1 MRSVPGRAGIT
12 ISGVPEIHAG
22 RRQALRTELGKAELD
37 ALLVTDLVNIRY
49 LTGFTGSNAAL
60 LVHVAGEAA
69 TVFCTDGR
77 YTTQAGSEVPDLEV
91 LLDRASARALA
102 ARAAGQPSRYA
113 RLGFESQH
121 VSVEQHDTLSAAAG
135 DVRIARAPRLIEPL
149 REVKDDGE
157 IDALREA
164 CAVADRALGELVAH
178 GGLRAGRSER
188 QVARDLENRMLDHG
202 SEGASFETIVASG
215 PNSAVPHHRPSS
227 RVLADGDLVKLDFG
241 ATVAG
246 YHSDMTRMFVLGEP
260 AHWQR
265 ELYELVRRAHHEGYA
280 AVRPGAEVG
289 AVNAAAREVIEQ
301 AGRGDEFPHGLG
313 HGVGLCVH
321 EAPNL
326 SKTGVGTLAAGMAV
340 TVEPGVYLA
349 GHGGVRIEDTV
360 LVRDGAAEVLTRS
373 SKELVVV

>member
-1 MRSVPGRAGIT
+1 MSR
-12 ISGVPEIHAG
+12 VPEIHAE
-22 RRQALRTELGKAELD
+22 RRQALRAELEKAELD

-60 LVHVAGEAA
+60 LVHVGGEAA

-77 YTTQAGSEVPDLEV
+77 YTTQAGTEVPDLEV
-91 LLDRASARALA
+91 SLDRASARALA
-102 ARAAGQPSRYA
+102 ARAAGEPTRYA
-113 RLGFESQH
+113 HLGFESQH
-121 VSVEQHDTLSAAAG
+121 VSVEQHDALAEAVG
-135 DVRIARAPRLIEPL
+135 DVRLTRAPGVVEAL
-149 REVKDDGE
+149 REVKDDTE
-157 IDALREA
+157 VEALRQA
-164 CAVADRALGELVAH
+164 CAVADRALGELVAD

-188 QVARDLENRMLDHG
+188 QVARDLEDRMLDHG
-202 SEGASFETIVASG
+202 SEGPSFDTILAAG
-215 PNSAVPHHRPSS
+215 PNSAVPHHRPSA
-227 RVLADGDLVKLDFG
+227 RELADGDLVKLDFG

-260 AHWQR
+260 AEWQR
-265 ELYELVRRAHHEGYA
+265 ELYELVRRAHQDGYA
-280 AVRPGAEVG
+280 AVRPGTEVS
-289 AVNAAAREVIEQ
+289 AVNTAAREVIEQ

-360 LVRDGAAEVLTRS
+360 LVREGAAEVLTRS